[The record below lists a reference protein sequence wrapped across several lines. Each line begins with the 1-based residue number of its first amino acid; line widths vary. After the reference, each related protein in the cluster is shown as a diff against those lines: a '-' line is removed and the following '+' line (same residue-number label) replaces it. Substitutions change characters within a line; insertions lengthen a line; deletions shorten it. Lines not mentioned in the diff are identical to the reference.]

1 MGNLRRVLLPSKQK
15 ELELDERAFK
25 KSIPALKVRQWLED
39 WDAINWQPKERRG
52 EPRHWFYQFSMSAT
66 QLRALCGIYPRTTE
80 RRSRASEDLGIQRR
94 HELDRSQEISRFVKY
109 GYPWSN
115 LSEAK
120 RQSGEFRDL
129 RQPGWLPTAIV
140 VNVLTAGD
148 ERRGAKVAPQD
159 LIEINDGQNGR
170 AELQLPQLTSDWR
183 PHGIPPIEVIDGQH
197 RLWAFGDQPLGGDFE
212 LPVVAFFGL
221 DLSWQAYLFYTIN
234 IKPKKINA
242 SLAFDLYPLLR
253 TEEWLNKFE
262 GHIIYRETRA
272 QELVDLLWSHTE
284 SPWHNR
290 INMLGEPGQKGFMV
304 TQASWVRSLLV
315 SFVKSWQGRRVSIGG
330 LFGTTVG
337 VHKTVLKWTRPEQ
350 AAFLIVFGQEIR
362 EAIFNSGEPWMLAL
376 REQEELPPELEDN
389 DAAFVG
395 RNNLLN
401 SDQGVRALLQ
411 VANDLC
417 YLKSDAL
424 GLDHWGGL
432 QYDDSTDLEE
442 ISISVS
448 NLRDQL
454 EICTFLKDLSQ
465 GLASYDWRASSAPGL
480 NEEERLRK
488 AAFRG
493 SGGYKELRRDVL
505 KHLATTAGTVASTA
519 GKVIKRLGY

>member
-1 MGNLRRVLLPSKQK
+1 M
-15 ELELDERAFK
+15 DEKAFK
-25 KSIPALKVRQWLED
+25 KSIPALKVRQWLEE
-39 WDAINWQPKERRG
+39 WDAIKWQPTERRA

-66 QLRALCGIYPRTTE
+66 QLRALCGIYPRTTK

-94 HELDRSQEISRFVKY
+94 HESERSQEISRFVKY

-115 LSEAK
+115 LSEA
-120 RQSGEFRDL
+120 RRESGEFREL

-140 VNVLTAGD
+140 VNVLTSGD
-148 ERRGAKVAPQD
+148 ERRGRKVAPED
-159 LIEINDGQNGR
+159 LIEINDGKKGR
-170 AELQLPQLTSDWR
+170 AELQLPQQTANWR
-183 PHGIPPIEVIDGQH
+183 PQGIPPIEVIDGQH

-212 LPVVAFFGL
+212 LPVVAFVGL

-272 QELVDLLWSHTE
+272 QELVDLLWSHSE
-284 SPWHNR
+284 SPWRNR
-290 INMLGEPGQKGFMV
+290 INMLGEPGHKGFMV

-315 SFVKSWQGRRVSIGG
+315 SFVKSWHGRRVSIGG
-330 LFGTTVG
+330 LFGTPVG
-337 VHKTVLKWTRPEQ
+337 DHETVLSWTRPEQ
-350 AAFLIVFGQEIR
+350 TAFLIVIGQEIR
-362 EAIFNSGEPWMLAL
+362 EAISSSSEPWMQAL
-376 REQEELPPELEDN
+376 REQDELLLELEGN

-417 YLKSDAL
+417 FIKSDDL
-424 GLDHWGGL
+424 GLHQWGGL
-432 QYDDSTDLEE
+432 QFDDSTDLEE
-442 ISISVS
+442 ISASAS
-448 NLRDQL
+448 MLRDQFA
-454 EICTFLKDLSQ
+454 ICEFLRELSH
-465 GLASYDWRASSAPGL
+465 GLASYDWRTSSAPGL
-480 NEEERLRK
+480 TEEERLRK

-505 KHLATTAGTVASTA
+505 KHLEETEGTVASAA
-519 GKVIKRLGY
+519 GEAIKRLGY